1 MYEIFVFDQKLPFYT
16 KNCLAR
22 NAEMHSL
29 AYKYNLDSSLDL
41 VQVLQDIQV
50 FVDVNFLM
58 AHQWTVDWY

>member
-1 MYEIFVFDQKLPFYT
+1 
-16 KNCLAR
+16 
-22 NAEMHSL
+22 MHSL

-58 AHQWTVDWY
+58 AHQWTVDWYQKWTVGKYYEGGLSAAKNGHFLFK